1 MKHKTVW
8 AHVSIDVS
16 IDGSEDDE
24 ALMDIIHDELVEY
37 GFIIDDMGVRVSNAL
52 IPLIPHIE
60 KESK

>member
-52 IPLIPHIE
+52 IPHIE